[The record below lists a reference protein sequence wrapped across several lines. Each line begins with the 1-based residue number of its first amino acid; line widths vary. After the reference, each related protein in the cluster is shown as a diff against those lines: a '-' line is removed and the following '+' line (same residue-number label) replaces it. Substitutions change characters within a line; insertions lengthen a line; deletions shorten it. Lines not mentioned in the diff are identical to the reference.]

1 MYFSPNKNEND
12 DNYFVQ
18 RNADVINGKAS
29 NSSAHE
35 QSMVSIHK
43 RCMCSN
49 CSIPDWKFTKCM
61 QKLGRGRGRKLVHQ
75 STATALHQ
83 ALNGSTC
90 TSLLKNFYLKSIMH
104 FKYMY
109 FCKVPCVGFAMPCNF
124 HCAASLLDIYN
135 SQVTT
140 EQAISVHWEILAAM
154 TV

>member
-1 MYFSPNKNEND
+1 MINQYRCTPHPTKLKMMI
-12 DNYFVQ
+12 NYFVQ
-18 RNADVINGKAS
+18 RNAHVINGKAS
-29 NSSAHE
+29 NSFAYE
-35 QSMVSIHK
+35 QGMISIHK
-43 RCMCSN
+43 RCICSH

-109 FCKVPCVGFAMPCNF
+109 FSNVPSAGYAMPCNF
-124 HCAASLLDIYN
+124 HCAASSWTFFTHK
-135 SQVTT
+135 SQLSKPFLSI
-140 EQAISVHWEILAAM
+140 QRS
-154 TV
+154 